1 MIQSIIDRIYVPTHI
16 EDIGG
21 TIEILPTLPD
31 ISDHASVVLH
41 FVDEPKRK
49 PTVPRFNKGLLANS
63 ENKALILDTWK
74 RVIGDENH
82 STWNHKMV
90 AANIAIRLK
99 SMELTKI
106 QKKTWKETYQAQF
119 DDIKA
124 AEAELQQNW
133 GSREARN
140 HLSDAQATI
149 HEVRQQK
156 FQFQESAIL
165 SKWARAG
172 DRCTKEFFEHHEGT
186 RKPTTIATMKDGE
199 QTLTSQSKIET
210 HILQFYENLYMRDE
224 RVESND
230 EARTECLNLIKQTVL
245 PEHNEELTRP
255 LTMKEVKEAMQQLPK
270 GKAPGT
276 YTIPAEFYQ
285 KFRED
290 IAPDILNFVSETF
303 TQAHISEDLNVSKI
317 ALLLKTKGIL
327 RIQNF

>member
-1 MIQSIIDRIYVPTHI
+1 MRSFHKQSDKAFTWTNAHNDDTMIQSIIDRIYVPTHI

-63 ENKALILDTWK
+63 KNKALILDTWK

-124 AEAELQQNW
+124 AEAELQQN
-133 GSREARN
+133 
-140 HLSDAQATI
+140 
-149 HEVRQQK
+149 
-156 FQFQESAIL
+156 
-165 SKWARAG
+165 
-172 DRCTKEFFEHHEGT
+172 
-186 RKPTTIATMKDGE
+186 
-199 QTLTSQSKIET
+199 
-210 HILQFYENLYMRDE
+210 
-224 RVESND
+224 
-230 EARTECLNLIKQTVL
+230 
-245 PEHNEELTRP
+245 
-255 LTMKEVKEAMQQLPK
+255 
-270 GKAPGT
+270 
-276 YTIPAEFYQ
+276 
-285 KFRED
+285 
-290 IAPDILNFVSETF
+290 
-303 TQAHISEDLNVSKI
+303 
-317 ALLLKTKGIL
+317 
-327 RIQNF
+327 

>member
-1 MIQSIIDRIYVPTHI
+1 
-16 EDIGG
+16 
-21 TIEILPTLPD
+21 
-31 ISDHASVVLH
+31 
-41 FVDEPKRK
+41 
-49 PTVPRFNKGLLANS
+49 
-63 ENKALILDTWK
+63 
-74 RVIGDENH
+74 
-82 STWNHKMV
+82 
-90 AANIAIRLK
+90 
-99 SMELTKI
+99 
-106 QKKTWKETYQAQF
+106 
-119 DDIKA
+119 
-124 AEAELQQNW
+124 
-133 GSREARN
+133 
-140 HLSDAQATI
+140 
-149 HEVRQQK
+149 
-156 FQFQESAIL
+156 
-165 SKWARAG
+165 
-172 DRCTKEFFEHHEGT
+172 
-186 RKPTTIATMKDGE
+186 MKDGE